1 MRSEFLQ
8 VFRHFL
14 RFRKEQW
21 LDEDTLEVLK
31 KQRLEKILDSA
42 KSTKFYARL
51 LADYDVSD
59 VIEDISILPATSK
72 KTYQDSNDDF
82 IRPRIKDLP
91 HYNVSTSGSTGIP
104 LQITLDQDAVNHR
117 TAALGF
123 IQTEFGRTPLD
134 SMAELSVVPC
144 STLPFLHKLGLFRKL
159 DLLVFDDEEVN
170 YEKLSKYKP
179 DILGWYPSPISI
191 LSKLNDSSGKPLKLK
206 SVYTGAEMLSPECKR
221 SIENSF
227 SCPVYQQY
235 GAVEFG
241 TIAFE
246 CPEEHNFHI
255 CPTCEL
261 EILDKND
268 KPKKSGEGEIAITSL
283 VNHAM
288 PFIRYKIG
296 DLGSHGKPCSCGR
309 GLPVLKSLGGRSN
322 DIITLP
328 SGKSRSAVSFDIFY
342 GIAGLLKYQVI
353 QEREDLFVFRYVS
366 SDKDLPASSK
376 EIVKNKLLSA
386 CLGESISMEF
396 EKVDNI
402 KKSKSGKISTVISK
416 IKQR

>member
-14 RFRKEQW
+14 KFRREQW
-21 LDEDTLEVLK
+21 LDEDALGVLK
-31 KQRLEKILDSA
+31 KQRLERMLDSA
-42 KSTKFYARL
+42 KGTRFYARI
-51 LADYDVSD
+51 LADYDIPEI
-59 VIEDISILPATSK
+59 IEDLSILPATSK
-72 KTYQDSNDDF
+72 KTYQKSTKDF
-82 IRPRIKDLP
+82 IKTGIEDFL
-91 HYNVSTSGSTGIP
+91 HYNVSTSGSTGVP
-104 LQITLDQDAVNHR
+104 LQITLDQDAVNYR
-117 TAALGF
+117 TALLGF

-144 STLPFLHKLGLFRKL
+144 STLPGLHKLGLFRKL
-159 DLLVFDDEEVN
+159 DLLVFDDEETN
-170 YEKLSKYKP
+170 YEKISKYKP

-191 LSKLNDSSGKPLKLK
+191 LSKLNDSSDKPMKLK
-206 SVYTGAEMLSPECKR
+206 SVYTGAEMLSPECKK

-255 CPTCEL
+255 CPTCEV

-296 DLGSHGKPCSCGR
+296 DLGSLGKPCSCGR

-328 SGKSRSAVSFDIFY
+328 SGKSRSAISFDIFY
-342 GIAGLLKYQVI
+342 DIPGLLKYQVI
-353 QEREDLFVFRYVS
+353 QEMEDLFVFRYVP

-376 EIVKNKLLSA
+376 NIVKNKLISA
-386 CLGESISMEF
+386 CLGEMVSIEF

-402 KKSKSGKISTVISK
+402 KKSKSGKITTVISK